1 MGFFCWGLFNEK
13 NYLLILALFLKKE
26 NILYVFHM
34 MHIVSVYIYIYV
46 HRYVFLYIYIYVC
59 HMPPEAR
66 TVFQCPTFKVQRNVI
81 PEKLGAGDIGASL
94 WKRCKNMQKHSNP
107 KNQEGFKQIIHT
119 QKKNREKKTTTHIH
133 TPKKN
138 FSKVISTTPPLFFE
152 KQKS

>member
-26 NILYVFHM
+26 NILYVFHL
-34 MHIVSVYIYIYV
+34 MHIAS
-46 HRYVFLYIYIYVC
+46 VFLYIYIYIC
-59 HMPPEAR
+59 HVPPEAR

-107 KNQEGFKQIIHT
+107 KNQEGFKQIINT
-119 QKKNREKKTTTHIH
+119 QKKTGKKNNNTHTH
-133 TPKKN
+133 TPKS
-138 FSKVISTTPPLFFE
+138 FSKCDLNHTPLVF
-152 KQKS
+152 